1 MQKDFNSGVWAK
13 RWKPKPDPPHD
24 REPAAPPARPSLL
37 SSPPT
42 RSVKRNTV
50 TIRMIPMLF
59 DIWEM
64 RSRMLKGS

>member
-1 MQKDFNSGVWAK
+1 MSC
-13 RWKPKPDPPHD
+13 
-24 REPAAPPARPSLL
+24 PAVLAEFPSE
-37 SSPPT
+37 
-42 RSVKRNTV
+42 RSVNRNTV

>member
-1 MQKDFNSGVWAK
+1 MIENLLHV
-13 RWKPKPDPPHD
+13 PPG
-24 REPAAPPARPSLL
+24 PPLL
-37 SSPPT
+37 SSPPK
-42 RSVKRNTV
+42 RSVRRNTV

>member
-1 MQKDFNSGVWAK
+1 
-13 RWKPKPDPPHD
+13 
-24 REPAAPPARPSLL
+24 LL

-59 DIWEM
+59 DI
-64 RSRMLKGS
+64 